1 MKEEIKQ
8 TLLNGIENGEFTSSF
23 SDDLFDNLDQVAEY
37 LAKQDI
43 LINREVVLIN
53 KHYSGETKMSTD
65 TYYACKLS
73 DIKDSIKKVMATKDR
88 YKKELSDSK
97 AYIELQKEEIARQIR
112 RHKDY
117 RVKGFLLGVLFS
129 AILTGV
135 ICLNIYLF
143 ELFTK

>member
-1 MKEEIKQ
+1 
-8 TLLNGIENGEFTSSF
+8 
-23 SDDLFDNLDQVAEY
+23 
-37 LAKQDI
+37 
-43 LINREVVLIN
+43 
-53 KHYSGETKMSTD
+53 
-65 TYYACKLS
+65 
-73 DIKDSIKKVMATKDR
+73 MATKDR

>member
-43 LINREVVLIN
+43 LMNREVVLIK

-73 DIKDSIKKVMATKDR
+73 DINDSIKKVMATKDR

-97 AYIELQKEEIARQIR
+97 AYIELQKEEIARQIIMR
-112 RHKDY
+112 KSALRKWFALGFISFIGLIY
-117 RVKGFLLGVLFS
+117 IIKGLSLLINLIF
-129 AILTGV
+129 
-135 ICLNIYLF
+135 
-143 ELFTK
+143 

>member
-73 DIKDSIKKVMATKDR
+73 DINDSIKKVMATKDR
-88 YKKELSDSK
+88 YKKELSDSNS
-97 AYIELQKEEIARQIR
+97 YIELQKEEIARQIIMR
-112 RHKDY
+112 KSALRKWFALGFISCIGLIFII
-117 RVKGFLLGVLFS
+117 KGVSLLINLIF
-129 AILTGV
+129 
-135 ICLNIYLF
+135 
-143 ELFTK
+143 